1 METTTARRRGTRKPS
16 TDETVYRLDGPLRW
30 ATGENRLL
38 VRKGHV
44 EPGWRVLDAGG
55 GTGYLTI
62 PLAEAVAAGGRVDCI
77 DRSAELIAVTV
88 GKLQARRIADRVV
101 AQQGDILALPFDD
114 ECFDAVFTSYTL
126 HELGDRASLAIAEL
140 NRVLKPGGRAVLADY
155 MRIADSAR
163 CREIESWYGVQ
174 RMDGTGDHIRL
185 RFSAAEYKCMM
196 RRAGFASVGA
206 VSWCEFHVHVTGIK
220 R

>member
-1 METTTARRRGTRKPS
+1 METAVARHWSTPEPS

-44 EPGWRVLDAGG
+44 EPGWRALDAGC

-62 PLAEAVAAGGRVDCI
+62 PLAEAVGAEGRVDCI
-77 DRSAELIAVTV
+77 DQSAALIAVAV

-101 AQQGDILALPFDD
+101 AKQGDILALPFDD

-126 HELGDRASLAIAEL
+126 HELGARVDLAMAEL

-155 MRIADSAR
+155 MRIADTVR
-163 CREIESWYGVQ
+163 CREIETWYGAQ
-174 RMDGTGDHIRL
+174 RMGDNGDHIRL
-185 RFSAAEYKCMM
+185 RFSASEYKCMM
-196 RRAGFASVGA
+196 RQAGFVSVSA
-206 VSWCEFHVHVTGIK
+206 ASWCEFHVHLTGTK